1 MQSLPGRPESFWVET
16 GPQTAYPPL
25 DRDRSFDVAVLGAGI
40 TGVTTALLLKRE
52 GFDVALVEAGR
63 VAHGASGYSTAKV
76 TSQHSLTYSKLR
88 SRFGE
93 SGARAYGEANESG
106 LALIVRLAAELG
118 IDCDLR
124 RKQSFTYTDSA
135 EERDTLRK
143 EADDARAAGL
153 PASYTEDVD
162 LPWPVAGA
170 VRFSGQAE
178 FHPVKYLVPLAA
190 AVEGDGSAVFEGTRA
205 VAVKDGERPRV
216 TMENGRTVTAGSV
229 VVATHA
235 PFLDRGVY
243 FARMHPERSY
253 VLAVKV
259 RGAVPQGMYISTA
272 GHSLRAQPD
281 AGGEMLLV
289 GGESHKLGHA
299 EEVERYRALE
309 TYARERFD
317 VASIDWRWATHDHIP
332 HDRVP
337 YVGRLAP
344 FSKRVLVATGY
355 RKWGYANGSA
365 AALMLTDRILDRP
378 NPWAS
383 TFDSGRLGP
392 VQAAGP
398 FLKENANVGR
408 RFVQDRLKRG
418 GIDQIAPGEGAIV
431 RHGLGQAAV
440 HRDDDGRLHALS
452 ARCTH
457 LGCIVDWNG
466 AERSWDCP
474 CHGSRFDV
482 DGSVLSGPA
491 VAGLERRTIED
502 A

>member
-1 MQSLPGRPESFWVET
+1 MQPLPGRPASFWVET
-16 GPQTAYPPL
+16 APRTAYPAL
-25 DRDRSFDVAVLGAGI
+25 DRDRTFDVAVLGAGI
-40 TGVTTALLLKRE
+40 TGVTTALLLKGE
-52 GFDVALVEAGR
+52 GLKVALVEADR

-93 SGARAYGEANESG
+93 DGARAYGEANEAG
-106 LALIVRLAAELG
+106 VALIVRLAEELG

-124 RKQSFTYTDSA
+124 RKENFTYTESA
-135 EERDTLRK
+135 QERATMRQ
-143 EADDARAAGL
+143 EAEDARAAGL
-153 PASYTEDVD
+153 PAAYTTDVD
-162 LPWPVAGA
+162 LPWPVAAA
-170 VRFSGQAE
+170 VRFSDQAE

-190 AVEGDGSAVFEGTRA
+190 AVDGGGSAVFEGTRA
-205 VAVKDGERPRV
+205 VGVKDGERPRV
-216 TMENGRTVTAGSV
+216 KMENGRALTVAHV
-229 VVATHA
+229 VVATHH
-235 PFLDRGVY
+235 PFLDRGGY

-253 VLAVKV
+253 VLGVKV

-272 GHSLRAQPD
+272 GHSLRAQPVK
-281 AGGEMLLV
+281 GGELLLV
-289 GGESHKLGHA
+289 GGESHKLAHA
-299 EEVERYRALE
+299 DEADRYRALE

-317 VASIDWRWATHDHIP
+317 VASVDWRWATHDHIP
-332 HDRVP
+332 HDQVP
-337 YVGRLAP
+337 YVGPVAP

-355 RKWGYANGSA
+355 RKWGYSNGSA

-378 NPWAS
+378 NPWAP
-383 TFDSGRLGP
+383 TFDSSRLGP
-392 VQAAGP
+392 PQAAGS
-398 FLKENANVGR
+398 FLKENADVGR

-418 GIDQIAPGEGAIV
+418 DTDQIPPGEGAIV

-440 HRDDDGRLHALS
+440 HRDGDGRLHAVS

-474 CHGSRFDV
+474 CHGSRFDI

-491 VAGLERRTIED
+491 VHPLEPRSVED
-502 A
+502 N

>member
-52 GFDVALVEAGR
+52 GLDVALVEAGR
-63 VAHGASGYSTAKV
+63 VSHGASGYSTAKV

-93 SGARAYGEANESG
+93 SGARAYGEANEAG

-135 EERDTLRK
+135 EERDTLRE

-170 VRFSGQAE
+170 VRFSDQAE

-190 AVEGDGSAVFEGTRA
+190 AVDGDGSAVFEGTRA

-243 FARMHPERSY
+243 FARMHPERSH

-281 AGGEMLLV
+281 AGGELLLV
-289 GGESHKLGHA
+289 GGESHRLGHA